1 MMRFDTARFAHASRW
16 AFGDSPELAD
26 ELLALVLAGTKRAT
40 CNSVSDAEARDLMP
54 KLGEIN
60 VVLDGAGRPACT
72 IETTGV
78 EVMRYSD
85 VDAAFAALEGQGD
98 GSLAYWRAAHQGY
111 FQRQGTFAEDMM
123 VVCERFVLRDI
134 FERSEIIR

>member
-1 MMRFDTARFAHASRW
+1 MRFDPASFADAPRW

-26 ELLALVLAGTKRAT
+26 ELLALVLAGIKRAT
-40 CNSVSDAEARDLMP
+40 CNSIADAEARNLMP

-60 VVLDGAGRPACT
+60 VVLDGAGRPACS

-78 EVMRYSD
+78 DLMRFCE
-85 VDAAFAALEGQGD
+85 VDAAFAAAEGEGD

-123 VVCERFVLRDI
+123 VVCERFALRDI
-134 FERSEIIR
+134 FERPESVR